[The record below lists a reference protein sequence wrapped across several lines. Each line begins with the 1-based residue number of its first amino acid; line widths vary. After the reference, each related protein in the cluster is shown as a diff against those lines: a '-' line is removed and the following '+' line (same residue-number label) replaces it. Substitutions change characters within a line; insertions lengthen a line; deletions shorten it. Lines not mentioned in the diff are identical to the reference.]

1 MKVLL
6 ADDHSMVRQGIR
18 TYLESRAV
26 EIVGEATNGLHAVKM
41 ADELKPDVVIMDIHM
56 PELTGIEA
64 TRRILFNDPDIR
76 ILVLTAYDTPA
87 YVHALL
93 DAGADGFILKTA
105 EFEVLYQAL
114 QEVAVGR
121 KAFDGDVMAKASRL
135 DNDLTVSIESL
146 TKREIE
152 ILTHVGY
159 GKTNKEIGK
168 QLFISDRTVQG
179 HLKNVYAK
187 LGVTTRTEAVTLG
200 LQHGFIVL
208 DGGSNS

>member
-1 MKVLL
+1 MRVLL
-6 ADDHSMVRQGIR
+6 ADDHSMIRQGIR
-18 TYLESRAV
+18 VYLESKDIN
-26 EIVGEATNGLHAVKM
+26 IVGEAINGLQAVEM
-41 ADELKPDVVIMDIHM
+41 TAQLKPDVVIMDIHM

-64 TRRILFNDPDIR
+64 TRRILFNNPDIR

-105 EFEVLYQAL
+105 EFDELYRAL
-114 QEVAVGR
+114 HEVAVGR
-121 KAFDGDVMAKASRL
+121 TAFDDDIMAKIAQS
-135 DNDLTVSIESL
+135 DDEPQPVETL

-187 LGVTTRTEAVTLG
+187 LGVTTRTEAVTIG
-200 LQHGFIVL
+200 LQHGLIVL
-208 DGGSNS
+208 DGGYNS

>member
-18 TYLESRAV
+18 TYLESKSV
-26 EIVGEATNGLHAVKM
+26 EIIGEATNGLLAVKM

-93 DAGADGFILKTA
+93 EAGADGFILKTA

-121 KAFDGDVMAKASRL
+121 KAFDDDIMAKASQL
-135 DNDLTVSIESL
+135 DDNYSISIESL

-152 ILTHVGY
+152 VLTHVGY
-159 GKTNKEIGK
+159 GRTNKEIGK
-168 QLFISDRTVQG
+168 TLFISDRTVQG

-187 LGVTTRTEAVTLG
+187 LNVTTRTEAVTLG
-200 LQHGFIVL
+200 LQQGFIVL
-208 DGGSNS
+208 DGDNNS

>member
-1 MKVLL
+1 MRVLL
-6 ADDHSMVRQGIR
+6 ADDHSMIRQGIR
-18 TYLESRAV
+18 VYLESKDINIVDEAINGLQAV
-26 EIVGEATNGLHAVKM
+26 EMTAQ
-41 ADELKPDVVIMDIHM
+41 LKPDVVIMDIHM

-64 TRRILFNDPDIR
+64 TRRILFNNPDIR

-105 EFEVLYQAL
+105 EFDELYRAL
-114 QEVAVGR
+114 HEVAVGR
-121 KAFDGDVMAKASRL
+121 TAFDDDIMAKIAQS
-135 DNDLTVSIESL
+135 DDEPQPVETL

-187 LGVTTRTEAVTLG
+187 LGVTTRTEAVTIG
-200 LQHGFIVL
+200 LQHGLIVL
-208 DGGSNS
+208 DGGYNS